1 MNKSLKELVEYIK
14 NSIDILV
21 SIKLGEELKKYKFSN
36 ETGNPASDY
45 EKLLQKSEQH
55 IRAHISLEFQLKI
68 QCEKYC
74 IELDNLEEEK
84 NSLIANRVRH
94 YYL

>member
-1 MNKSLKELVEYIK
+1 MNKSMKDLVEYIK

-36 ETGNPASDY
+36 ETSSPARDY

-55 IRAHISLEFQLKI
+55 IRAHISLEYQLKI

-74 IELDNLEEEK
+74 IKLDNLEEEK
-84 NSLIANRVRH
+84 NSLISILVRH

>member
-36 ETGNPASDY
+36 ETSNPASDY

-55 IRAHISLEFQLKI
+55 IRAHIRLEFQLKI

-74 IELDNLEEEK
+74 IKLDNLEEEK
-84 NSLIANRVRH
+84 NSLIAILVRH